1 MERGFYIMF
10 EIIICD
16 DDDAC
21 LDQTGQL
28 VNDWCATVTAPVR
41 VKTIDNGEELL
52 GYCRQNT
59 PDIILLDIM
68 MPVFS
73 GMDAAKAIREHNST
87 SKIIFLTS
95 SPEFAIESYDVNAT
109 GYLLKPVDKD
119 RLHRLLE
126 QCLSTIQKPM
136 DSVTLHT
143 SAGYQNIYLL
153 RHDMWHFLNNI
164 ATLVENG
171 ESEKALDYIH
181 GVVKATEKTISK
193 RYCANEIINVILMS
207 NASVFSENNI
217 DFRYSVSVPSILDI
231 PDTDMTSILQNALEN
246 ALHAV
251 LLLEPDK
258 RFIRLSI
265 TVKNGK
271 LLISVENPYAERPKM
286 ANGMP
291 VTTNRG
297 HGLGTNSIQQT
308 VGRLNGNCQFSVTDS
323 LFIVRIII

>member
-1 MERGFYIMF
+1 MF

-119 RLHRLLE
+119 RLHRLLD
-126 QCLSTIQKPM
+126 QCLSMIPKPM

-143 SAGYQNIYLL
+143 SAGYQNIYL
-153 RHDMWHFLNNI
+153 HNI
-164 ATLVENG
+164 ECLEAQNKKIIFTLSNGQKVE
-171 ESEKALDYIH
+171 
-181 GVVKATEKTISK
+181 TIS
-193 RYCANEIINVILMS
+193 
-207 NASVFSENNI
+207 
-217 DFRYSVSVPSILDI
+217 
-231 PDTDMTSILQNALEN
+231 T
-246 ALHAV
+246 
-251 LLLEPDK
+251 
-258 RFIRLSI
+258 LSCYE
-265 TVKNGK
+265 K
-271 LLISVENPYAERPKM
+271 LLSLEKGFFKCHRSYIVSIPNTDHFNSTEVLTRSGLAVPIARGYAKAFRDAYFDYMFQEGVHSR
-286 ANGMP
+286 
-291 VTTNRG
+291 
-297 HGLGTNSIQQT
+297 
-308 VGRLNGNCQFSVTDS
+308 
-323 LFIVRIII
+323 

>member
-109 GYLLKPVDKD
+109 GYLLKPVDKN
-119 RLHRLLE
+119 RLHRLLD
-126 QCLSTIQKPM
+126 QCLSMIQKPM

-143 SAGYQNIYLL
+143 SAGYQNIYL
-153 RHDMWHFLNNI
+153 HNI
-164 ATLVENG
+164 ECLEAQNKKIIFTLSNGQKVE
-171 ESEKALDYIH
+171 
-181 GVVKATEKTISK
+181 TIS
-193 RYCANEIINVILMS
+193 
-207 NASVFSENNI
+207 
-217 DFRYSVSVPSILDI
+217 
-231 PDTDMTSILQNALEN
+231 T
-246 ALHAV
+246 
-251 LLLEPDK
+251 
-258 RFIRLSI
+258 LSCYE
-265 TVKNGK
+265 K
-271 LLISVENPYAERPKM
+271 LLSLEKGFFKCHRSYIVYMPAVDHFSSTEIVTKTGMKLPISR
-286 ANGMP
+286 
-291 VTTNRG
+291 
-297 HGLGTNSIQQT
+297 GLGRTFHDT
-308 VGRLNGNCQFSVTDS
+308 YFAYMFCE
-323 LFIVRIII
+323 